1 MRKNSMPELREVIG
15 GKRRKI
21 YFQATV
27 CPRYVIAAL
36 QNVRLG
42 RTKVGNQGNL
52 LTFSEENCI
61 S

>member
-1 MRKNSMPELREVIG
+1 MPELREVIG